1 MAGLIISA
9 IIFAAIA
16 WYLRTR
22 EKTTEETVISD
33 DRAYWEEEDFW
44 DTGSSANGFGL
55 GITSSDVCGIPMLTS
70 MLTDITYAY
79 LPYNIYHDMFDSS
92 FDDDDDTNPGDDSWL
107 STDDDDS
114 FSDYDDCWPS
124 SFNDD

>member
-44 DTGSSANGFGL
+44 DTGSSAYGFGL

-92 FDDDDDTNPGDDSWL
+92 LDDNSWL
-107 STDDDDS
+107 SSDDDDS
-114 FSDYDDCWPS
+114 FSDDDCWS
-124 SFNDD
+124 SCSNDD

>member
-33 DRAYWEEEDFW
+33 DRAYWEEENFW
-44 DTGSSANGFGL
+44 DTGSSAYGFGL
-55 GITSSDVCGIPMLTS
+55 GITSSDVGGMPMLTS
-70 MLTDITYAY
+70 MLTDITYAH
-79 LPYNIYHDMFDSS
+79 LGCNIYHNMFDSS
-92 FDDDDDTNPGDDSWL
+92 LDDNSWL
-107 STDDDDS
+107 SSDDDDS
-114 FSDYDDCWPS
+114 FSDDDCWS
-124 SFNDD
+124 SCSNDD

>member
-1 MAGLIISA
+1 MAGIIISA

-22 EKTTEETVISD
+22 EKTEETVISE
-33 DRAYWEEEDFW
+33 DRACMEEEDW
-44 DTGSSANGFGL
+44 DLDSGSSAYGFGI
-55 GITSSDVCGIPMLTS
+55 GMCGISMLTS

-92 FDDDDDTNPGDDSWL
+92 LDDNSWL
-107 STDDDDS
+107 SNDDDDS
-114 FSDYDDCWPS
+114 FSACDDSWSS
-124 SFNDD
+124 SFDDD